1 MGGSFGDGAAIMP
14 IDRAQVEHIAA
25 LARIALTDAETAA
38 FARQLSDILEQFE
51 VLQELDTDGVAP
63 TAHIGGLDTVL
74 RDDEPAASLD
84 AADTL
89 RNAPVRRGGF
99 FQVRAVLDE

>member
-1 MGGSFGDGAAIMP
+1 MP
-14 IDRAQVEHIAA
+14 IDHAQVQHIAA
-25 LARIALTDAETAA
+25 LVRIALTDAETAA
-38 FARQLSDILEQFE
+38 FTRQLSDILDQFQT
-51 VLQELDTDGVAP
+51 LQSMDTAGVEP
-63 TAHIGGLDTVL
+63 TAHVAGLDTVL

-89 RNAPVRRGGF
+89 HNAPLRRGDF

>member
-1 MGGSFGDGAAIMP
+1 MP
-14 IDRAQVEHIAA
+14 IDRAQVQHIAA

-38 FARQLSDILEQFE
+38 FTRQLSDILDQFDT
-51 VLQELDTDGVAP
+51 LQSLDTAGIEP

-74 RDDEPAASLD
+74 RDDIPDASLD
-84 AADTL
+84 AAATL
-89 RNAPVRRGGF
+89 RNAPRRRGDF